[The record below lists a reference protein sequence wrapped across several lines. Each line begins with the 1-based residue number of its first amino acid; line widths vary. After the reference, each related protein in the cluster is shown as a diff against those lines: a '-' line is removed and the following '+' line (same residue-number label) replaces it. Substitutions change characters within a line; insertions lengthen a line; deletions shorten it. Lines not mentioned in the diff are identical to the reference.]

1 MKRAKIYLPIVLLGL
16 FIVFMSGCD
25 TTPTESCEQDEICVG
40 KTVTACCSD
49 NNGCYY
55 EYNGVEYADD
65 AESMAKLAAALGCT
79 QASALTYKEDIKYLV
94 LRLEALGELARTPKE
109 KQ

>member
-1 MKRAKIYLPIVLLGL
+1 MKRVKIYLLL
-16 FIVFMSGCD
+16 VFLGVSISIIPSCE
-25 TTPTESCEQDEICVG
+25 TTPIESCEQDEICAG

-55 EYNGVEYADD
+55 EYNGVQYGDD
-65 AESMAKLAAALGCT
+65 AASLAKLAAALGCT
-79 QASALTYKEDIKYLV
+79 QASALTYKEDIKYLF

-109 KQ
+109 K